1 MQKFMKS
8 ETSFI
13 QFFFPRSFSFSYFFR
28 TENSQTKSSFNA
40 SIIFSNDLSF
50 HFIQQKEKQEK
61 ELFLTLVR
69 PMYSH
74 YSGKWQSWIIHTPAF
89 LFWLINLCTHQT
101 NKSKSF
107 QSNQTEIYSIWV
119 KFFLLLSIS
128 SVPTQVQL
136 RILG

>member
-69 PMYSH
+69 PMYSN

-89 LFWLINLCTHQT
+89 LFWLINLCTHQK
-101 NKSKSF
+101 NKSNHFNQIKQKFIQFGSSSF
-107 QSNQTEIYSIWV
+107 SFCLFLPYLL
-119 KFFLLLSIS
+119 KFN
-128 SVPTQVQL
+128 
-136 RILG
+136 